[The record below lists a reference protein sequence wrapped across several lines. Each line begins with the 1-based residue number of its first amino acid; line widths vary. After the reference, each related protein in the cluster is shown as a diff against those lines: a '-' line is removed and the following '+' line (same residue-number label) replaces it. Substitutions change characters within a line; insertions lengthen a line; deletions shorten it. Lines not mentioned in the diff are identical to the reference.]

1 MEKGVVGIKAK
12 VLGVPVYEMLGG
24 PIRDRLLLYWS
35 HCGTYRARHGE
46 RIRELAGVEPVRS
59 LDDIVRLGAE
69 VKQKGF
75 RGLKTNIIRFDGA
88 KPYIHGPGTN
98 AAPGF
103 PELNISKAV
112 VDAAYNQLAA
122 FREGAGP
129 DVALYLDT
137 NFNYKI
143 DGYAKLAR
151 ALEPL
156 DLAWLEIDIYD
167 PAGLALIRRS
177 GRTPIASLESIYG
190 KRHFRPFIHSQ
201 AVDYAIIEMASNALL
216 ASGK

>member
-24 PIRDRLLLYWS
+24 PVRDRLLLYWS
-35 HCGTYRARHGE
+35 HCGTYRARKGE

-75 RGLKTNIIRFDGA
+75 RGLKTNVIRFDGP

-98 AAPGF
+98 AAPDF

-137 NFNYKI
+137 NFNYKL
-143 DGYAKLAR
+143 DGYVKLAR

-156 DLAWLEIDIYD
+156 DLAWMELDLYD
-167 PAGLALIRRS
+167 PAALQLISRS
-177 GRTPIASLESIYG
+177 GRTPRASLESLHG
-190 KRHFRPFIHSQ
+190 TAQLPPP
-201 AVDYAIIEMASNALL
+201 
-216 ASGK
+216 